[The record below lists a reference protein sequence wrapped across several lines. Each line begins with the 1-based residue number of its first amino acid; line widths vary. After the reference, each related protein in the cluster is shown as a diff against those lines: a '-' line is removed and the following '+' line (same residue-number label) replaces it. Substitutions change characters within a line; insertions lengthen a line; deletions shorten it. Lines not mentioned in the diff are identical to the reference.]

1 MQKLFRHLAVMALA
15 ASLAAGPSMTAMA
28 APDDSN
34 TGPAF
39 ANKVSQEAPGADY
52 TTGPG
57 AITGPGE
64 SAGASAGQTGSGQSG
79 TADPSGAGAAD
90 QAGTA
95 GADQSG
101 TAAADQTGT
110 DAGQAQEAPP
120 ILTTETTNQAFFQIQ
135 LLKSD
140 LTWTTPVTGDS
151 VIEPGPDGFLSMSI
165 YINNLPGDVLYRTY
179 SSYTG
184 WTQWAMNGGHTAWN
198 LGFPVEAVQIRF
210 NGVFGDQFDIYYTSR
225 LNDGTQCSWSKNGA
239 TNGTMNTGKFI
250 TGLRLSMWGKNVAG
264 ASYDLSSPLV
274 AAAADGI
281 QFVNGMPF
289 YSSGNGQPFTG
300 WAWNDRDRYYFVN
313 NNPVVGWQYID
324 GYKYYFEA
332 DGKLVQDLEPY
343 LGNAGPFMIRI
354 NKAMNCTTIYMKD
367 GDNGYII
374 PFKSFLCSTGD
385 DTPLGDHVTPEK
397 YRWRLMV
404 TDEYCQ
410 YLTRLGPGLSILLHS
425 VIYERPDPYTLKP
438 DTYNWLGATKSH
450 GCIRFT
456 TADAKWIYDHCP
468 VGTTIN
474 VYESTIPGPFDR
486 PAIKVMIPTTQRWD
500 PTDPTVPENGLAQ

>member
-1 MQKLFRHLAVMALA
+1 MHKFFRHTAVAALA
-15 ASLAAGPSMTAMA
+15 AILAAGPSTTALA
-28 APDDSN
+28 AQDDSN

-39 ANKVSQEAPGADY
+39 DNTVSLEAPGSDA

-57 AITGPGE
+57 VSGPASEQGT
-64 SAGASAGQTGSGQSG
+64 GASSGSAQDSGAGQTGSSQTDGSSQ
-79 TADPSGAGAAD
+79 TADSA
-90 QAGTA
+90 
-95 GADQSG
+95 
-101 TAAADQTGT
+101 QTGGT
-110 DAGQAQEAPP
+110 ESAQGEQTQEAPP
-120 ILTTETTNQAFFQIQ
+120 ILTTENTNQAFFQIQ

-151 VIEPGPDGFLSMSI
+151 TIQPGSDGFLSMSI

-184 WTQWAMNGGHTAWN
+184 WTEWAMNGGHTAWN

-210 NGVFGDQFDIYYTSR
+210 NGVFGDNFDIYYTST

-239 TNGTMNTGKFI
+239 SNGTMNTGKFI
-250 TGLRLSMWGKNVAG
+250 TSLRLSMWGKNVAG

-313 NNPVVGWQYID
+313 NTAVVGWQYID
-324 GYKYYFEA
+324 GYKYFFEA

-343 LGNAGPFMIRI
+343 LGSQGPFMLRI
-354 NKAMNCTTIYMKD
+354 NKAMNCTTVYIQD
-367 GDNGYII
+367 GENGFII
-374 PFKSFLCSTGD
+374 PYKSFLCSTGD

-410 YLTRLGPGLSILLHS
+410 YLTRLGSGLPILLHS
-425 VIYERPDPYTLKP
+425 VIYERPDPYTLKA

-450 GCIRFT
+450 GCIRYT

-468 VGTTIN
+468 VGTTVN
-474 VYESTIPGPFDR
+474 VYESTVPGPFDR
-486 PAIKVMIPTTQRWD
+486 PAIKTMIPSTQKYD